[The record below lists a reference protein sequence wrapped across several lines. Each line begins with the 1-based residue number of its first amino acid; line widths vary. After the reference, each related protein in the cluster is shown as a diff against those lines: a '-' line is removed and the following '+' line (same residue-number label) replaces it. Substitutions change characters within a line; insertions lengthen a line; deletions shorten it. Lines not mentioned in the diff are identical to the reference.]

1 MVSEETDIF
10 DKVFLVVEDEYLVAA
25 DILDV
30 LGRAGADVI
39 GPVSSLE
46 GALKLVDE
54 AEQID
59 AAVLDIHLRGA
70 EVYPVADAL
79 SLRNVPFAFLTAYDR
94 GDLPERFREA
104 PFLQK
109 PVDPDELLQLLSRL

>member
-1 MVSEETDIF
+1 MSEEADIF

-54 AEQID
+54 AQQID

>member
-1 MVSEETDIF
+1 VTEEADMF
-10 DKVFLVVEDEYLVAA
+10 GRVFLVVEDEYLVAV

-30 LGRAGADVI
+30 LGEAGADVI

-54 AEQID
+54 AEHID

-79 SLRNVPFAFLTAYDR
+79 SVRNVPFAFLTAYDR
-94 GDLPERFREA
+94 RDLPERFQGA

-109 PVDPDELLQLLSRL
+109 PADPDVLLRLLASL

>member
-1 MVSEETDIF
+1 VNEEADIF
-10 DKVFLVVEDEYLVAA
+10 GKVFLVVEDEYLVAA

-46 GALKLVDE
+46 GALKLVGE
-54 AEQID
+54 AGRID
-59 AAVLDIHLRGA
+59 AAILDIHLRGA

-79 SLRNVPFAFLTAYDR
+79 EVRHVPFAFLTAYDR
-94 GDLPERFREA
+94 GDLPERFRKA

-109 PVDPDELLQLLSRL
+109 PADPDELLQLLSQL